1 MKRSGST
8 GCSDARGVL
17 RLCQVLIRLRPR
29 ASALWLRVQ
38 RPVRWA
44 LIVLVIAMLAQ
55 ALAATSWREVAQNL
69 PVSPWFYLIF
79 LINYFAMPLSEA
91 LIYRFLWNTGMGI
104 VPALLR
110 KRVYNEAVLDYSG
123 EPVLFAWARQF
134 TSKTDGELLSDVRD
148 VNVLSA
154 LTGNLVTCFILV
166 AVILTQ
172 ADKLDVGDTAMLRR
186 GALLTGGGVLVM
198 LALAAMFRKWLLALT
213 LRQCAVVGGLHTLR
227 LISFVVLQAWQWHVA
242 VPGIGWATWSIFTA
256 LQMAVSRL
264 PLLPAKDLFFAGL
277 AMHLGARL
285 GLAPAVID
293 GLFVVSGGLNL
304 VAHAAMYALGLGL
317 APKEP
322 GPPAG

>member
-1 MKRSGST
+1 
-8 GCSDARGVL
+8 VL

-134 TSKTDGELLSDVRD
+134 TSKTDGELLSDSGRSNPYPGGQTGRWRYGD
-148 VNVLSA
+148 VAARGTVDRGRCAGDAGAGRNVSQMAAGADTAAMRGGGRIAHAAADQLCGA
-154 LTGNLVTCFILV
+154 AGVAVACRGAGDRLGNLVDF
-166 AVILTQ
+166 
-172 ADKLDVGDTAMLRR
+172 
-186 GALLTGGGVLVM
+186 
-198 LALAAMFRKWLLALT
+198 
-213 LRQCAVVGGLHTLR
+213 H
-227 LISFVVLQAWQWHVA
+227 
-242 VPGIGWATWSIFTA
+242 
-256 LQMAVSRL
+256 
-264 PLLPAKDLFFAGL
+264 GL
-277 AMHLGARL
+277 ANGGFAFAAAT
-285 GLAPAVID
+285 GQ
-293 GLFVVSGGLNL
+293 GFVLCRAGDASGG
-304 VAHAAMYALGLGL
+304 AAG
-317 APKEP
+317 
-322 GPPAG
+322 AGTGSD